1 MKVTYNDNALT
12 LPEGTTVEDA
22 RNALKA
28 IYPEIANAEAVE
40 VDGGI
45 EFKVQA
51 GKKGSEGLKVVY
63 GDNALNLPAGT
74 TTEDAREALKA
85 IYPEIA
91 NASAE
96 RDGDTLTFTVQAGKK
111 GR

>member
-1 MKVTYNDNALT
+1 MKVTYNDNTLT

-40 VDGGI
+40 TDDGI

-51 GKKGSEGLKVVY
+51 GKKGSDSLKVVY
-63 GDNALNLPAGT
+63 GDNTLSLPAGT
-74 TTEDAREALKA
+74 STEDARDALKA

-91 NASAE
+91 NASADL
-96 RDGDTLTFTVQAGKK
+96 DGDTLTFSVQAGKK